1 MNLCFGLELCPTH
14 RTSRLGWGCL
24 PDPANAT
31 VLPELVAAA
40 AEVAEA
46 RLALGVMMVAVVD
59 AAMIPHYFYREARN
73 GMAVAAA
80 ASASA
85 MMSVPAALT

>member
-1 MNLCFGLELCPTH
+1 
-14 RTSRLGWGCL
+14 
-24 PDPANAT
+24 
-31 VLPELVAAA
+31 LVAAA